1 MASLSWHWPWL
12 LLFLPLAVLP
22 WLSHNT
28 DKIVAWQAM
37 LPHDRLSSWIT
48 VSLKLFSTMAI
59 GALIMALANPYI
71 PEQTVER
78 SRQGAEFVILLDRS
92 RSMDDIFARPPR
104 NTLPVKPY
112 SKRSKRKVARDY
124 LVEFVKRRPDD
135 RFGYLLFSSQA
146 TEILPLTYNKAAVLG
161 TIEAGGLG
169 KGLSKTDIFKAL
181 KQAASMF
188 EHEPY
193 RGSRN
198 ILLISDG
205 GEIIDTQE
213 KNVLKHLFSKMQI
226 NLYWIYLRS
235 MRGMTLDESQ
245 DDNLLWLDMPERK
258 LHAFFKTLA
267 TPYQAFE
274 AGSLKEFAEAIDEI
288 DRQQYQPI
296 IVEERLPKQS
306 LADFSLLLALL
317 FCLPLT
323 LARLYTFWGVHRA
336 FQTQNS

>member
-1 MASLSWHWPWL
+1 MGLSWTTPWL
-12 LLFLPLAVLP
+12 LLLLPLAVIP
-22 WLSHNT
+22 WLCHNT
-28 DKIVAWQAM
+28 DKTVAWQAM

-48 VSLKLFSTMAI
+48 ALLKLLSSVAI
-59 GALIMALANPYI
+59 AALLLALAGPYV
-71 PEQTVER
+71 PEQVVER

-104 NTLPVKPY
+104 NTLPIEPF
-112 SKRSKRKVARDY
+112 STRSKRTVSRDY

-135 RFGYLLFSSQA
+135 RFGYLLFSTQA
-146 TEILPLTYNKAAVLG
+146 TEILPLTYNKQAVLA

-181 KQAASMF
+181 SKAASMF

-205 GEIIDTQE
+205 GELLSTEE
-213 KNVLKHLFSKMQI
+213 KNYLQNLFSKMQI

-235 MRGMTLDESQ
+235 MRGMTLDRSE
-245 DDNLLWLDMPERK
+245 DDNLLWVDMPERK
-258 LHAFFKTLA
+258 LHEFFKTLS

-274 AGSLKEFAEAIDEI
+274 AGSLKEFAGAINEI
-288 DRQQYQPI
+288 DRQQYQPLM
-296 IVEERLPKQS
+296 VEERLPRQPRS
-306 LADFSLLLALL
+306 DLFLWLALL
-317 FCLPLT
+317 CCLPLT
-323 LARLYTFWGVHRA
+323 AAKLYTAWGVHQA
-336 FQTQNS
+336 FR